1 MKNKNYHA
9 VGIVPTSN
17 IKTIE
22 KDKIDTP
29 AVKKKKPTTPSLPY
43 PPPLCD
49 MSIST
54 GAVMVV
60 IVW

>member
-1 MKNKNYHA
+1 MKNKKYHA

-29 AVKKKKPTTPSLPY
+29 AVKKKPTTPSLPY

>member
-1 MKNKNYHA
+1 MKNKKYHA

-29 AVKKKKPTTPSLPY
+29 AVKKKNQPLQAFPTPHPS
-43 PPPLCD
+43 
-49 MSIST
+49 
-54 GAVMVV
+54 V
-60 IVW
+60 ICPFPQEPSWS